1 MPHKMLIALFVSC
14 LALGAMGGCPQ
25 AQTPNNNNNDNP
37 GQNNGQNN
45 GQDGDDQSGQDNP
58 GDDNG
63 GDDKP
68 GDNAG
73 GGDDKPGDDGN
84 NGGGDDKPGD
94 NGNNGGGDDKPGDG
108 GNNGGD
114 DNNGGGDDTGPAQI
128 EGGYNGTVRCTIT
141 QSLNGTPQ
149 TPTNMNR
156 NIGIMFDADGV
167 PNKIIVPG
175 FSAGSAEFEIGITKV
190 GETQTVVRTSG
201 NLTATY
207 IVTITAANYGSTQMS
222 VEMSIEYEGR
232 TTAGDLTQDG
242 TAVVTG
248 AATLNDDDD
257 IAVEIQSDYEVVLST
272 PDGSISFDTEETTRC
287 TGTLI
292 RN

>member
-25 AQTPNNNNNDNP
+25 AQTPNNNNDNP
-37 GQNNGQNN
+37 GQNNGQN

-73 GGDDKPGDDGN
+73 GNGDGDDKPGDD
-84 NGGGDDKPGD
+84 NGGDNGGSDDKPGD
-94 NGNNGGGDDKPGDG
+94 DNGGNNGGTDDKPDD
-108 GNNGGD
+108 GGD
-114 DNNGGGDDTGPAQI
+114 DNNGDDDSPAQI
-128 EGGYNGTVRCTIT
+128 EGAYNGTVRCTIT

-149 TPTNMNR
+149 NPTNMNR

-242 TAVVTG
+242 TAVVSG
-248 AATLNDDDD
+248 AAMLDADDN
-257 IAVEIQSDYEVVLST
+257 IAVEIQSDYDVVLST

>member
-37 GQNNGQNN
+37 GQNNGQN

-73 GGDDKPGDDGN
+73 GNGDGDDKPGDD
-84 NGGGDDKPGD
+84 NGGDNGGSDDKPGD
-94 NGNNGGGDDKPGDG
+94 DNGGNNGGTDDKPDD
-108 GNNGGD
+108 GGD
-114 DNNGGGDDTGPAQI
+114 DNNGDDDSPAQI
-128 EGGYNGTVRCTIT
+128 EGAYNGTVRCTIT

-149 TPTNMNR
+149 NPTNMNR

-242 TAVVTG
+242 TAVVSG
-248 AATLNDDDD
+248 AAMLDADDN
-257 IAVEIQSDYEVVLST
+257 IAVEIQSDYDVVLST